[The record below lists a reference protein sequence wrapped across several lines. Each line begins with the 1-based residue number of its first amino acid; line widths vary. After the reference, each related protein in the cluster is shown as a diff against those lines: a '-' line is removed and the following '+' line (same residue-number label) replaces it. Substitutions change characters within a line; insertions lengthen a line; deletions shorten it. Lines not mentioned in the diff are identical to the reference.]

1 MAHLLVSPKPM
12 LSGSAGGDLVGCG
25 ALNVERPYYGFAL
38 EQVLERLVSSDWIE
52 VYVGPKGN

>member
-1 MAHLLVSPKPM
+1 M
-12 LSGSAGGDLVGCG
+12 LSGSAGGDLVRCG